1 MIAEARRL
9 LKTFSKF
16 DQNYFAVK
24 DPQGLL
30 SLILQSPKNL
40 INNHIEINI
49 QWVECPASIRELRL
63 EFNYECFL
71 SHTHDI

>member
-40 INNHIEINI
+40 INNHI
-49 QWVECPASIRELRL
+49 QWVECPAGIRELRL
-63 EFNYECFL
+63 EFN
-71 SHTHDI
+71 